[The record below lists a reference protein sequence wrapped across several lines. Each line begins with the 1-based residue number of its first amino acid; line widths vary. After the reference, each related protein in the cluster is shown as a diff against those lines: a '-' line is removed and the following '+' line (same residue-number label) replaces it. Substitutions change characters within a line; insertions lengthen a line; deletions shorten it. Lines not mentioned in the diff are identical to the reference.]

1 MEHIVQFAIGFD
13 DEGIRKRLEENAYND
28 ILDKLVNEAKKGLSL
43 NCSDYRNRERW
54 QTMVN
59 EALRD
64 YFDENKEII
73 LDLAASKLAEYYK
86 RTKAFKEKMANV

>member
-28 ILDKLVNEAKKGLSL
+28 ILGKLVDEGKKSL
-43 NCSDYRNRERW
+43 GFRGSCYSQGERW
-54 QTMVN
+54 TYFIEQ
-59 EALRD
+59 ALQS
-64 YFDENKEII
+64 YFNENKELII
-73 LDLAASKLAEYYK
+73 DLAATKLAESYK

>member
-28 ILDKLVNEAKKGLSL
+28 ILDKLVIEAKKGLSL

-64 YFDENKEII
+64 YFDENKEAI

-86 RTKAFKEKMANV
+86 RTKAFKEKMSNV

>member
-28 ILDKLVNEAKKGLSL
+28 ILDKLVIEAKKGLSL
-43 NCSDYRNRERW
+43 NFSDYRNRERW

-64 YFDENKEII
+64 YFDENKEAI

-86 RTKAFKEKMANV
+86 RTKAFKEKMSNA

>member
-28 ILDKLVNEAKKGLSL
+28 ILDKLVIEAKKGLSL
-43 NCSDYRNRERW
+43 NCSDIYQRQRW
-54 QTMVN
+54 STIVDM
-59 EALRD
+59 ALHN
-64 YFDENKEII
+64 YFDENKEAI

>member
-64 YFDENKEII
+64 YFDENKEAI

-86 RTKAFKEKMANV
+86 RTKAFKEKMSNV

>member
-13 DEGIRKRLEENAYND
+13 DEGIRKRIQENAYND
-28 ILDKLVNEAKKGLSL
+28 IIDKLVIEAKKGLSL

-59 EALRD
+59 EALRH
-64 YFDENKEII
+64 YFDENKEAL

-86 RTKAFKEKMANV
+86 RTKAFKEKMSNV

>member
-59 EALRD
+59 EALHN
-64 YFDENKEII
+64 YFDENKEAI
-73 LDLAASKLAEYYK
+73 LDLAASKLAEYCK

>member
-43 NCSDYRNRERW
+43 NCSEYYQRQRW
-54 QTMVN
+54 ESIV
-59 EALRD
+59 EGALHN
-64 YFDENKEII
+64 YFDENKDAI

-86 RTKAFKEKMANV
+86 RTKAYKEKMSNV

>member
-43 NCSDYRNRERW
+43 NGSDIHQRQRW
-54 QTMVN
+54 STIVDS
-59 EALRD
+59 ALHN
-64 YFDENKEII
+64 YFDENKETI
-73 LDLAASKLAEYYK
+73 LDLAASKLAESYK
-86 RTKAFKEKMANV
+86 RTKEKKKKMSNV